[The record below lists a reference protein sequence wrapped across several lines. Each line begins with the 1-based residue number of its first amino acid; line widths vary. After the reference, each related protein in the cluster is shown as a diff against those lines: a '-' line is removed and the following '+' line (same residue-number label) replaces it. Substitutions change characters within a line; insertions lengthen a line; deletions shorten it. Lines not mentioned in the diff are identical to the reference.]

1 MTTSTVKEYKS
12 AVFQGQVGK
21 EKAFA
26 KNGKGV
32 YMTVEKNGKEYS
44 GIIDAISGAA
54 VASLGWGDEDVY
66 DIIQDAARK
75 HTYSYPAYVTNQ
87 EAEKLAKFY
96 IENSAPGAFA
106 SCLWTCSGSESTEN
120 ALKIMRQ
127 YQLERNMPKKVKM
140 ISRECSYHGFTMG
153 AMSVGNTPRG
163 APFKD
168 LMIDQ
173 ENVCIKMPRCYPYRD
188 MKEGETEEEYG
199 KRLVDTLEKIILD
212 NDPDT
217 ICSVIVETVSGSSV
231 GTPVPP
237 KGYLKGLR
245 DICNK
250 YDVLFMLDEV
260 MCGTGRCN
268 PNGKLNCW
276 ENFLA
281 PEDAPDIQTV
291 GKTLGSGYV
300 TIAGVLVSPKVLD
313 VFISGSGTILGA
325 QTYHSH
331 ALNCATAL
339 GIQEKIKRE
348 GLTANVFKNGN
359 LMGKMLK
366 EALLS
371 DETNIV
377 GDVRGIGGFWTIEL
391 VKNKQTKEP
400 FAPSLKIASRFSDI
414 ALECGA
420 NVMGIAG
427 ADNYG
432 GTWDIIC
439 LGPAF
444 IITEEEV
451 KLLVERLL
459 KAVKTL
465 SKQLKQ
471 EGAY

>member
-1 MTTSTVKEYKS
+1 MTSSTNQYES
-12 AVFQGQVGK
+12 CVFQGQVGK
-21 EKAFA
+21 QKAFA

-32 YMTVEKNGKEYS
+32 FMTIEKNGKEYTNV
-44 GIIDAISGAA
+44 IDAISGAA

-66 DIIQDAARK
+66 DIIQDAAKK
-75 HTYSYPAYVTNQ
+75 HTYSYPACVTNEQ
-87 EAEKLAKFY
+87 AENLSKFY

-106 SCLWTCSGSESTEN
+106 SALWTCSGSESTEN

-127 YQLERNMPKKVKM
+127 YQLERGMPKKLKV

-188 MKEGETEEEYG
+188 MKEGETEEAYSQ
-199 KRLVDTLEKIILD
+199 RLLDALEKIILD

-217 ICSVIVETVSGSSV
+217 VSAVIVESLSGTSV

-237 KGYLKGLR
+237 KGYLKGIR
-245 DICNK
+245 DLCNK
-250 YDVLFMLDEV
+250 YDVLMMLDEV
-260 MCGTGRCN
+260 MCGTGRIN

-300 TIAGVLVSPKVLD
+300 TIAGVLISPKILNAY
-313 VFISGSGTILGA
+313 IGGSGLILGA

-331 ALNCATAL
+331 AFNCATAL
-339 GIQEKIKRE
+339 GIQQKIMRE
-348 GLTANVFKNGN
+348 GLTANIFKNGN
-359 LMGKMLK
+359 RMGKKLQ

-371 DETNIV
+371 DDGNVV
-377 GDVRGIGGFWTIEL
+377 GDVRGLGGFWTIEF
-391 VKNKQTKEP
+391 VKDKKTKEP
-400 FAPSLKIASRFSDI
+400 FAPALKVASKFADA
-414 ALECGA
+414 ALENGV

-432 GTWDIIC
+432 GTWEMAC
-439 LGPAF
+439 FGPAF

-451 KLLVERLL
+451 DLLVERTI
-459 KAVKTL
+459 KAVNDLT
-465 SKQLKQ
+465 KQLKV
-471 EGAY
+471 EGAF